1 MIVGIGTQLGRT
13 LSGQKDF
20 TLDSLVA
27 TAFDPYLTSFDG
39 LLPPLF
45 EAYRATPVSDPLK
58 VRLTD
63 QIEALEHW
71 DRRWSVDSAPTA
83 LAIYFAQEL
92 WRTMQAD
99 PGSDSLSVLRQ
110 VATESNPEQR
120 LRALAAAS
128 YKLTMDFKSWKTP
141 WGEINRFQ
149 RLAGD
154 IVQPFNDG
162 APSIPV
168 GFTSGTWGSLAAFE
182 AKTYPGTKQ
191 MYGTSGN
198 SFVAVARI
206 RRCGLRMAHFVTSIS
221 IQKISKNISPRNTI
235 LGSEAGAR
243 MRLKCSLSEWIGR
256 QAILTCGH
264 SKSS

>member
-99 PGSDSLSVLRQ
+99 PGSDSLSVLRRAPG
-110 VATESNPEQR
+110 VSRGVRAR
-120 LRALAAAS
+120 LLSDLGELHGIRAAGCRNAVRRGRPGS
-128 YKLTMDFKSWKTP
+128 RR
-141 WGEINRFQ
+141 G
-149 RLAGD
+149 LAGM
-154 IVQPFNDG
+154 PPTTSYEASLNPLTLSAND
-162 APSIPV
+162 
-168 GFTSGTWGSLAAFE
+168 L
-182 AKTYPGTKQ
+182 
-191 MYGTSGN
+191 
-198 SFVAVARI
+198 
-206 RRCGLRMAHFVTSIS
+206 L
-221 IQKISKNISPRNTI
+221 
-235 LGSEAGAR
+235 
-243 MRLKCSLSEWIGR
+243 SLS
-256 QAILTCGH
+256 
-264 SKSS
+264 